1 MTWLIDRYENLLE
14 LGQQRRQKLEESCKA
29 FQLVREAGELA
40 QWITD
45 KVRRVTSRNV
55 TATLHVTTRT
65 SITCLMEGGGLRTL
79 FLCMRSRT

>member
-1 MTWLIDRYENLLE
+1 MIDRYENLLE

-45 KVRRVTSRNV
+45 KVRRRRRRQPRRRWCAVVVAVVSRSFSA
-55 TATLHVTTRT
+55 AT
-65 SITCLMEGGGLRTL
+65 
-79 FLCMRSRT
+79 